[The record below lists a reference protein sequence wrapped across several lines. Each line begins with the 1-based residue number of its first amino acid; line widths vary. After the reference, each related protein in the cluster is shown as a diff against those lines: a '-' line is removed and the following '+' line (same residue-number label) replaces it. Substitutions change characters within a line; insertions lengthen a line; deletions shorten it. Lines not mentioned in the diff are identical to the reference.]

1 MADNCELSIKM
12 TGSGISL
19 MKFNVEMTNV
29 ELSIANPIDATKA
42 VKIVKL
48 PTDNKRAVVALD
60 KTTTAATTYKLVGQ
74 TSGKTQFEETYSHNA
89 GDATSATKFIE
100 FTSIDLAFG
109 PPYTVT
115 VAVEEF
121 TTTPSLVW

>member
-60 KTTTAATTYKLVGQ
+60 KTTTAATTYKLVG
-74 TSGKTQFEETYSHNA
+74 
-89 GDATSATKFIE
+89 
-100 FTSIDLAFG
+100 
-109 PPYTVT
+109 
-115 VAVEEF
+115 
-121 TTTPSLVW
+121 